1 MEIVMASAQITHRKL
16 VLVALLALFC
26 SAGLAPQA
34 RADEYRRHDHEF
46 REHEFRDQR
55 FLDSRYHHDHYY
67 PPRGHEFRVLPPG
80 YFVRVYGG
88 NRFYFSEGVWY
99 RPFAGGF
106 IVADPP
112 IGIAIPLRPAYY
124 TQVWVGGIPYYY
136 ANNVYYMQRP
146 EGYVVVP
153 PPSGTVVTAPPPGNG
168 GVNELGPVGGIALPP
183 AAGTVNSPPA
193 SVAATQS
200 DANRL
205 FLYPRQGQSAEQQ
218 NRDRSECNS
227 WATNQANPAN
237 QADFQRALSACLDG
251 RGYTV
256 K

>member
-1 MEIVMASAQITHRKL
+1 MASAPITHPKP
-16 VLVALLALFC
+16 VLAGLLALLFL
-26 SAGLAPQA
+26 AGLALPA

-46 REHEFRDQR
+46 REHEFRDHR

-80 YFVRVYGG
+80 YLIRAYGG
-88 NRFYFSEGVWY
+88 NRFYFSAGVWY

-106 IVADPP
+106 VVTDPP
-112 IGIAIPLRPAYY
+112 IGIAIPVLPVYY
-124 TQVWVGGIPYYY
+124 TQVWVGGVPYYY

-146 EGYVVVP
+146 DGYVVVP
-153 PPSGTVVTAPPPGNG
+153 PPAGTVVATPPAGNG
-168 GVNELGPVGGIALPP
+168 GVNELGPVTGGTAPP
-183 AAGTVNSPPA
+183 PSTVAPPA
-193 SVAATQS
+193 SIAAS
-200 DANRL
+200 PEANRL

-218 NRDRSECNS
+218 NRDRNECNS
-227 WATNQANPAN
+227 WAASQAGPAN
-237 QADFQRALSACLDG
+237 TADFQRALSACLDG